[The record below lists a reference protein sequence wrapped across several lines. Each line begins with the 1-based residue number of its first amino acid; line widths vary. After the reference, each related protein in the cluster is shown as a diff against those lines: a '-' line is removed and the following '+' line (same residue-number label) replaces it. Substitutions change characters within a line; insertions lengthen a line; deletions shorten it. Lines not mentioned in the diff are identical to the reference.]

1 MSQHTPSRRFAARRG
16 CAALATTMVL
26 ALVAGC
32 ASGTAEDSAELADAV
47 PTPAETS
54 VAEGTAA
61 AEATEEAGS
70 PGESAEQDDAG
81 QDDAADA
88 APETSEESSGEAS
101 EEFADDETPVQA
113 AALGDGA
120 IPARVEIPEIGV
132 AEDLID
138 LGLQDDGTMEVPA
151 DWDRAGW
158 FTGGSRPGGPGATV
172 IAGHVDSPTGPAV
185 FFRLTELDVGDRVEI
200 RDVDGA
206 LHHYEVYR
214 IEDLPKDD
222 YPTHIVFGATP
233 DDELRLV
240 TCTGEFDGTAQRHL
254 DNRVVF
260 ARTIAP

>member
-1 MSQHTPSRRFAARRG
+1 MPQHTPSRRFSARRG
-16 CAALATTMVL
+16 CAALAGTMAL

-32 ASGTAEDSAELADAV
+32 ASGSAEESDEASAEDSVELAEAV
-47 PTPAETS
+47 STPAERSVDEETS
-54 VAEGTAA
+54 IGEG
-61 AEATEEAGS
+61 TEEAGS
-70 PGESAEQDDAG
+70 GASSGDASAE
-81 QDDAADA
+81 
-88 APETSEESSGEAS
+88 P
-101 EEFADDETPVQA
+101 ADDDTPVQA

-120 IPARVEIPEIGV
+120 VPARVEIPEIGI

-138 LGLQDDGTMEVPA
+138 LGLQDDGSMEVPA

-185 FFRLTELDVGDRVEI
+185 FFRLTELDVGDPVEI
-200 RDVDGA
+200 TDVNGTV
-206 LHHYEVYR
+206 HHYEVYR

-233 DDELRLV
+233 ADELRLV
-240 TCTGEFDGTAQRHL
+240 TCTGEFDGAAQRHL

-260 ARTIAP
+260 ARAVDA

>member
-1 MSQHTPSRRFAARRG
+1 MSQHTPSRRIPARRG
-16 CAALATTMVL
+16 CAALATTMAL

-32 ASGTAEDSAELADAV
+32 ASGTGENSAELAGAV

-54 VAEGTAA
+54 VAEETA
-61 AEATEEAGS
+61 AEAE
-70 PGESAEQDDAG
+70 
-81 QDDAADA
+81 
-88 APETSEESSGEAS
+88 PETSDGSSRDAS

-138 LGLQDDGTMEVPA
+138 LGLQADGTMEVPT

-185 FFRLTELDVGDRVEI
+185 FFRLTELDVGDRVEMT
-200 RDVDGA
+200 DVDGA

-240 TCTGEFDGTAQRHL
+240 TCTGEFDGAAQRHL
-254 DNRVVF
+254 ENRVVF
-260 ARTIAP
+260 ARAIAP